1 MRFVLALV
9 VRAVVVGAI
18 LGALTATEVWSVD
31 RMATDDR
38 AYLPIAV
45 AFVMLWVG
53 GGVPLAWG
61 LWDGW
66 RAKDPLQ
73 PLALWVG
80 VAVLVGLVSAAALV
94 IGSGTEYVG
103 TVVIAVLA
111 LAGLLVALPGVL
123 GAGVGLIITAVR
135 ESTRS
140 REAGPPRDA

>member
-9 VRAVVVGAI
+9 VRSVVVGAI
-18 LGALTATEVWSVD
+18 VGALTATEVWSID

-45 AFVMLWVG
+45 AFVMLLIG
-53 GGVPLAWG
+53 GGIPLAWG

-66 RAKDPLQ
+66 RAKETLQ
-73 PLALWVG
+73 PVALWVG
-80 VAVLVGLVSAAALV
+80 VAVLVGLASAAALV
-94 IGSGTEYVG
+94 GSGTEYVG

-111 LAGLLVALPGVL
+111 LAGLLVGLPGVL
-123 GAGVGLIITAVR
+123 GAGVGLIITAIR
-135 ESTRS
+135 ESSRA